1 MLRRVLRL
9 CRVAWGRSIGE
20 RPFNFMEVDMSRF
33 ILVCDDGEVK
43 EFNYLN
49 EARNY
54 AADLAAEGTTSH
66 LYTHINTFEAE
77 AVDLCAYN
85 CVVPGR
91 DCPITLHV

>member
-1 MLRRVLRL
+1 
-9 CRVAWGRSIGE
+9 
-20 RPFNFMEVDMSRF
+20 MSQF

-43 EFNYLN
+43 GFNYLN

-66 LYTHINTFEAE
+66 LYTHINTCEAE
-77 AVDLCAYN
+77 AVDLCAYS